1 MKYLG
6 YLNTT
11 YFGEGAYGVQAASKI
26 YFNKDVEYL
35 NLAECATLAGIIQAP
50 NYLSPYF
57 NEKDSIARRNVVLA
71 KMLELNFIDE
81 EQFTDT
87 IKQPIITQR
96 PFQETPKGFALYFVE
111 YVKQI
116 LIEKYGVNKVFTGG
130 FKSTQHLTDMQVAA
144 ECNKTILF
152 DLRPSAALVA
162 MGPRQFIES
171 YGQARILEKRNSILQ
186 HRQKAG
192 RLYILKFCFLP
203 LLNRV

>member
-1 MKYLG
+1 M
-6 YLNTT
+6 
-11 YFGEGAYGVQAASKI
+11 
-26 YFNKDVEYL
+26 EYL

-57 NEKDSIARRNVVLA
+57 NEKDSLARRNIVLA

-96 PFQETPKGFALYFVE
+96 PFQETPRGFALYFVE

-130 FKSTQHLTDMQVAA
+130 FNIYTTLEPGMQVAA
-144 ECNKTILF
+144 EGAIKQVLF
-152 DLRPSAALVA
+152 DPEDLSL
-162 MGPRQFIES
+162 IH
-171 YGQARILEKRNSILQ
+171 I
-186 HRQKAG
+186 
-192 RLYILKFCFLP
+192 
-203 LLNRV
+203 